1 MLTPAQRHFQKV
13 MAERRGQADE
23 ESDIQRT
30 AHEQILHRL
39 RMDLSRLSGV
49 QSEETKAEMKK
60 SMLPEYEGWIEGTL
74 DGDSGR
80 QDEVIT
86 RLMVWAID
94 CRDYALALR
103 LGRYVVRHGLTLPD
117 NFNRTAAT
125 FLTEEMSKPLLTLA
139 AADADA
145 DLSSGIAVLDE
156 VAGIVADS
164 DMPDVVR
171 AKLCKARG
179 LARRGA
185 TDITAKAEALALF
198 REALTRNP
206 NAGVKKRLQRLPVKL
221 RSCLRIAA
229 RVKVTRPAPT
239 KLTVLLIPSLKKAP
253 PPAQQVKRR
262 RVKPRLR
269 RQQAKRQNASLPA
282 RKRINDFGP
291 VRQAA
296 RVDICPYTVF

>member
-125 FLTEEMSKPLLTLA
+125 FLTEEVSKPLLTLA

-145 DLSSGIAVLDE
+145 DLSSGVAVLDE
-156 VAGIVADS
+156 VAEIVADS

-171 AKLCKARG
+171 AKLCKARA

-185 TDITAKAEALALF
+185 TDITTKAEALALF

-206 NAGVKKRLQRLPVKL
+206 NAGVKKEIATLAREVKKLSADGGTGEGDTASTDKTDGTAEPVPEK
-221 RSCLRIAA
+221 STTASAA
-229 RVKVTRPAPT
+229 GKATTRKTTTRAATGKATKRKPA
-239 KLTVLLIPSLKKAP
+239 SQKK
-253 PPAQQVKRR
+253 
-262 RVKPRLR
+262 
-269 RQQAKRQNASLPA
+269 N
-282 RKRINDFGP
+282 
-291 VRQAA
+291 
-296 RVDICPYTVF
+296 

>member
-171 AKLCKARG
+171 AKLCKARA

-185 TDITAKAEALALF
+185 TDITTKAEALALF

-206 NAGVKKRLQRLPVKL
+206 NAGVKKEIATLAREVKKLSADSGTGEGDTASTDKTDGTAEPVPEKTTTA
-221 RSCLRIAA
+221 SAA
-229 RVKVTRPAPT
+229 G
-239 KLTVLLIPSLKKAP
+239 KAT
-253 PPAQQVKRR
+253 
-262 RVKPRLR
+262 
-269 RQQAKRQNASLPA
+269 A
-282 RKRINDFGP
+282 RKTTTKTATGKATKRKPASQKKN
-291 VRQAA
+291 
-296 RVDICPYTVF
+296 

>member
-60 SMLPEYEGWIEGTL
+60 SMLPEYEGGIEGTL

-171 AKLCKARG
+171 AKLCKARA

-206 NAGVKKRLQRLPVKL
+206 NAGVKKEIATLAREVKKLSADGGTGKNETASTDKTDGTAEPVPEKATTA
-221 RSCLRIAA
+221 SAA
-229 RVKVTRPAPT
+229 D
-239 KLTVLLIPSLKKAP
+239 KAT
-253 PPAQQVKRR
+253 
-262 RVKPRLR
+262 
-269 RQQAKRQNASLPA
+269 A
-282 RKRINDFGP
+282 RKTTTK
-291 VRQAA
+291 AA
-296 RVDICPYTVF
+296 TGKATKRKPASQKKN

>member
-94 CRDYALALR
+94 CRDYVLVMK

-156 VAGIVADS
+156 VADIVADS

-171 AKLCKARG
+171 AKLCKARA

-185 TDITAKAEALALF
+185 TDITTKAEALALF

-206 NAGVKKRLQRLPVKL
+206 NAGVKKEIATLAREVKKLSADSGTGEGDAASTDKTDGTAEPVPEKTTTA
-221 RSCLRIAA
+221 SAAGKAAA
-229 RVKVTRPAPT
+229 RKTTTKTATGKATKRKPA
-239 KLTVLLIPSLKKAP
+239 SQKK
-253 PPAQQVKRR
+253 
-262 RVKPRLR
+262 
-269 RQQAKRQNASLPA
+269 N
-282 RKRINDFGP
+282 
-291 VRQAA
+291 
-296 RVDICPYTVF
+296 

>member
-13 MAERRGQADE
+13 MAERRGQVDE

-94 CRDYALALR
+94 CRDYALAMR

-145 DLSSGIAVLDE
+145 DLSAGVAVLDE
-156 VAGIVADS
+156 VADIVADS

-171 AKLCKARG
+171 AKLCKARA

-206 NAGVKKRLQRLPVKL
+206 NAGVKKEIATLAREVKKL
-221 RSCLRIAA
+221 SADGGTGDGDAASTDKTDGIAD
-229 RVKVTRPAPT
+229 PAPEKST
-239 KLTVLLIPSLKKAP
+239 TASAAPKAT
-253 PPAQQVKRR
+253 
-262 RVKPRLR
+262 
-269 RQQAKRQNASLPA
+269 A
-282 RKRINDFGP
+282 RKTATR
-291 VRQAA
+291 AA
-296 RVDICPYTVF
+296 TGKATKRKPASQTKN

>member
-1 MLTPAQRHFQKV
+1 MLTPAQRHFQRV

-74 DGDSGR
+74 DGDNGR

-125 FLTEEMSKPLLTLA
+125 FLTEEVSKPLLTLA

-156 VAGIVADS
+156 VADIVADS

-171 AKLCKARG
+171 AKLCKARA

-185 TDITAKAEALALF
+185 TDITTKAEALALF

-206 NAGVKKRLQRLPVKL
+206 NAGVKKEIATLAREVKKLSADSGTGEGDTASTDKTDGTAEPVPEKTTTA
-221 RSCLRIAA
+221 SAA
-229 RVKVTRPAPT
+229 GKTATRKTTTKTATGKATKRKPA
-239 KLTVLLIPSLKKAP
+239 SQKK
-253 PPAQQVKRR
+253 
-262 RVKPRLR
+262 
-269 RQQAKRQNASLPA
+269 N
-282 RKRINDFGP
+282 
-291 VRQAA
+291 
-296 RVDICPYTVF
+296 

>member
-171 AKLCKARG
+171 AKLCKARA

-185 TDITAKAEALALF
+185 TDITTKAEALALF

-206 NAGVKKRLQRLPVKL
+206 NAGVKKEIATLAREVKKLSADGGMGEGETASTDKTDGTAEPVPEKTTTA
-221 RSCLRIAA
+221 SAA
-229 RVKVTRPAPT
+229 G
-239 KLTVLLIPSLKKAP
+239 KAT
-253 PPAQQVKRR
+253 
-262 RVKPRLR
+262 
-269 RQQAKRQNASLPA
+269 A
-282 RKRINDFGP
+282 RKTTTKTATGKATKRKPASQKKN
-291 VRQAA
+291 
-296 RVDICPYTVF
+296 

>member
-145 DLSSGIAVLDE
+145 DLSSGVAVLDE
-156 VAGIVADS
+156 VADIVADS

-171 AKLCKARG
+171 AKLCKARA

-185 TDITAKAEALALF
+185 TDITSKAEALALF

-206 NAGVKKRLQRLPVKL
+206 NAGVKKEIATLAREVKKLSADGGTGERDAASTDKTDGTAEPVPEK
-221 RSCLRIAA
+221 SATASAA
-229 RVKVTRPAPT
+229 GKATTRKTTTKTATGKATKRKPA
-239 KLTVLLIPSLKKAP
+239 SQKK
-253 PPAQQVKRR
+253 
-262 RVKPRLR
+262 
-269 RQQAKRQNASLPA
+269 N
-282 RKRINDFGP
+282 
-291 VRQAA
+291 
-296 RVDICPYTVF
+296 

>member
-30 AHEQILHRL
+30 AHEKILHRL

-125 FLTEEMSKPLLTLA
+125 FLTEEVSKPLLTLA

-145 DLSSGIAVLDE
+145 DLSSGVAVLDE
-156 VAGIVADS
+156 VAEIVADS

-171 AKLCKARG
+171 AKLCKARA

-185 TDITAKAEALALF
+185 TDITTKAEALALF

-206 NAGVKKRLQRLPVKL
+206 NAGVKKEIATLAREVKKLSADGGTGEGDTASTDKTDGTAEPVPEK
-221 RSCLRIAA
+221 STTASAA
-229 RVKVTRPAPT
+229 GKATTRKTTTRAATGKATKRKPA
-239 KLTVLLIPSLKKAP
+239 SQKK
-253 PPAQQVKRR
+253 
-262 RVKPRLR
+262 
-269 RQQAKRQNASLPA
+269 N
-282 RKRINDFGP
+282 
-291 VRQAA
+291 
-296 RVDICPYTVF
+296 

>member
-94 CRDYALALR
+94 CRDYALSMK

-145 DLSSGIAVLDE
+145 DLSSGVAVLDE
-156 VAGIVADS
+156 VAEIVVDS

-171 AKLCKARG
+171 AKLCKARA

-206 NAGVKKRLQRLPVKL
+206 NAGVKKEIATLAREVKKL
-221 RSCLRIAA
+221 SAEDGTGEGDAA
-229 RVKVTRPAPT
+229 STDKTDGITDPAPE
-239 KLTVLLIPSLKKAP
+239 KSATVSAAPKAT
-253 PPAQQVKRR
+253 
-262 RVKPRLR
+262 
-269 RQQAKRQNASLPA
+269 A
-282 RKRINDFGP
+282 RKTATR
-291 VRQAA
+291 AA
-296 RVDICPYTVF
+296 TGKATKRKPASQKKN

>member
-94 CRDYALALR
+94 CRDYALVMR

-125 FLTEEMSKPLLTLA
+125 FLTEEISKPLLTLA

-145 DLSSGIAVLDE
+145 DLSSGIAMLDE
-156 VAGIVADS
+156 VAEIVADS

-171 AKLCKARG
+171 AKLCKARA
-179 LARRGA
+179 LSRRGA
-185 TDITAKAEALALF
+185 TDIATKAEALALF

-206 NAGVKKRLQRLPVKL
+206 NAGVKKEIATLAREVKKLSADGGAGENEASSTDKIDSTAEPVPEKTTTA
-221 RSCLRIAA
+221 SAA
-229 RVKVTRPAPT
+229 G
-239 KLTVLLIPSLKKAP
+239 KAT
-253 PPAQQVKRR
+253 
-262 RVKPRLR
+262 
-269 RQQAKRQNASLPA
+269 A
-282 RKRINDFGP
+282 RKTTTK
-291 VRQAA
+291 AA
-296 RVDICPYTVF
+296 TGKATKRKPASQKKN

>member
-94 CRDYALALR
+94 CRDYALVMR

-125 FLTEEMSKPLLTLA
+125 FLTEEISKPLLTLA

-145 DLSSGIAVLDE
+145 DLSSCIAVLDE
-156 VAGIVADS
+156 VAEIVADS

-171 AKLCKARG
+171 AKLCKARA
-179 LARRGA
+179 LSRRGA
-185 TDITAKAEALALF
+185 TDIATKAEALALF

-206 NAGVKKRLQRLPVKL
+206 NAGVKKEIATLAREVKKLSADGGAGENEASSTDKIDSTAEPVPEKTTTA
-221 RSCLRIAA
+221 SAA
-229 RVKVTRPAPT
+229 G
-239 KLTVLLIPSLKKAP
+239 KAT
-253 PPAQQVKRR
+253 
-262 RVKPRLR
+262 
-269 RQQAKRQNASLPA
+269 A
-282 RKRINDFGP
+282 RKTTTK
-291 VRQAA
+291 AA
-296 RVDICPYTVF
+296 TGKATKRKPASQIKN

>member
-39 RMDLSRLSGV
+39 RMELSRLSGV

-156 VAGIVADS
+156 VAEIVADS

-171 AKLCKARG
+171 AKLCKTRA
-179 LARRGA
+179 LARRSA
-185 TDITAKAEALALF
+185 TDITTKAEALALF

-206 NAGVKKRLQRLPVKL
+206 NAGVKKEIATLARDVKKLSADGGTGESDAASTDKTDGAAEPVTEKTT
-221 RSCLRIAA
+221 AA
-229 RVKVTRPAPT
+229 SAAG
-239 KLTVLLIPSLKKAP
+239 KAT
-253 PPAQQVKRR
+253 
-262 RVKPRLR
+262 
-269 RQQAKRQNASLPA
+269 A
-282 RKRINDFGP
+282 RKTTTR
-291 VRQAA
+291 AA
-296 RVDICPYTVF
+296 TGKAATRKPASQKKN

>member
-80 QDEVIT
+80 QDEIIT

-94 CRDYALALR
+94 CRDYALTLR

-145 DLSSGIAVLDE
+145 DLSASTAVLDE
-156 VAGIVADS
+156 VAEIVADS

-171 AKLCKARG
+171 AKLCKARA

-185 TDITAKAEALALF
+185 TDITTKAEALALF

-206 NAGVKKRLQRLPVKL
+206 NAGVKKEIATLAREVKKLSADGGTGEGETASTDKTDGTAEPVPEKTTTA
-221 RSCLRIAA
+221 SAA
-229 RVKVTRPAPT
+229 G
-239 KLTVLLIPSLKKAP
+239 KAT
-253 PPAQQVKRR
+253 
-262 RVKPRLR
+262 
-269 RQQAKRQNASLPA
+269 A
-282 RKRINDFGP
+282 RKTTTKTATGKATKRKPASQKKN
-291 VRQAA
+291 
-296 RVDICPYTVF
+296 

>member
-1 MLTPAQRHFQKV
+1 MLTPAQRHFQMV

-23 ESDIQRT
+23 GSDIQRT

-74 DGDSGR
+74 NSDSGR

-94 CRDYALALR
+94 CRDYALALK

-117 NFNRTAAT
+117 NFNRTAAV
-125 FLTEEMSKPLLTLA
+125 FLAEEMSKPLLTLA
-139 AADADA
+139 AVDADA
-145 DLSSGIAVLDE
+145 DLSASAAVLDE
-156 VAGIVADS
+156 VAEIVADS

-171 AKLCKARG
+171 AKLCKARA
-179 LARRGA
+179 LSRRSA
-185 TDITAKAEALALF
+185 SDIRTKTEALALF

-206 NAGVKKRLQRLPVKL
+206 NAGVKKEIATLAREVKKL
-221 RSCLRIAA
+221 SAGECPGEGEMASTDKTDDAAEPEPAPEKSDAGKVKVAA
-229 RVKVTRPAPT
+229 RKT
-239 KLTVLLIPSLKKAP
+239 
-253 PPAQQVKRR
+253 
-262 RVKPRLR
+262 
-269 RQQAKRQNASLPA
+269 
-282 RKRINDFGP
+282 
-291 VRQAA
+291 AA
-296 RVDICPYTVF
+296 RATATKAKKPKTVSQKKN

>member
-94 CRDYALALR
+94 CRDYALVMR
-103 LGRYVVRHGLTLPD
+103 LGRYVVRHGLMLPD
-117 NFNRTAAT
+117 NFSRTAAT

-145 DLSSGIAVLDE
+145 DLSSGIAVLDD
-156 VAGIVADS
+156 VAEIVADS

-171 AKLCKARG
+171 AKLCKARA
-179 LARRGA
+179 LSRRGA
-185 TDITAKAEALALF
+185 TDITTKAEALALF

-206 NAGVKKRLQRLPVKL
+206 NAGVKKEIATLAREIKKLSADGGTDEDEAASTDKTDGAVEPVSEKTTTA
-221 RSCLRIAA
+221 SAA
-229 RVKVTRPAPT
+229 GKTTTRKTATGKATKRKPA
-239 KLTVLLIPSLKKAP
+239 SQKK
-253 PPAQQVKRR
+253 K
-262 RVKPRLR
+262 
-269 RQQAKRQNASLPA
+269 
-282 RKRINDFGP
+282 
-291 VRQAA
+291 
-296 RVDICPYTVF
+296 

>member
-1 MLTPAQRHFQKV
+1 MLTPAQKHFQRV

-125 FLTEEMSKPLLTLA
+125 FLTEEMSKPVLTLA

-145 DLSSGIAVLDE
+145 DLSASTAVLDE
-156 VAGIVADS
+156 VSEIVADS

-171 AKLCKARG
+171 AKLCKARA

-185 TDITAKAEALALF
+185 TDITTKAEALALF

-206 NAGVKKRLQRLPVKL
+206 NAGVKKEIATLAREVKKLSADGGTGEGGAASTDKTDGTVEPVPEKTITA
-221 RSCLRIAA
+221 SAA
-229 RVKVTRPAPT
+229 GKAATRKTTPKTATGKATKRKPA
-239 KLTVLLIPSLKKAP
+239 SQKK
-253 PPAQQVKRR
+253 
-262 RVKPRLR
+262 
-269 RQQAKRQNASLPA
+269 N
-282 RKRINDFGP
+282 
-291 VRQAA
+291 
-296 RVDICPYTVF
+296 

>member
-156 VAGIVADS
+156 VAEIVADS

-171 AKLCKARG
+171 AKLCKARA

-185 TDITAKAEALALF
+185 TDITTKAEALALF

-206 NAGVKKRLQRLPVKL
+206 NAGVKKEIATLAREVKKLSADSGTGEGDSASTDKTDGTADPVPEK
-221 RSCLRIAA
+221 SATASAA
-229 RVKVTRPAPT
+229 GKATTRKTTTKTATGKATKRKPA
-239 KLTVLLIPSLKKAP
+239 SQKK
-253 PPAQQVKRR
+253 
-262 RVKPRLR
+262 
-269 RQQAKRQNASLPA
+269 N
-282 RKRINDFGP
+282 
-291 VRQAA
+291 
-296 RVDICPYTVF
+296 

>member
-1 MLTPAQRHFQKV
+1 MLTPAQKHFQRV
-13 MAERRGQADE
+13 MAERRGQADD

-171 AKLCKARG
+171 AKLCKARA

-185 TDITAKAEALALF
+185 TDITTKAEALALF

-206 NAGVKKRLQRLPVKL
+206 NAGVKKEIATLAREVKKQSADSGTGEGDTSSTDKTDGTAEL
-221 RSCLRIAA
+221 VPEKTTTASAA
-229 RVKVTRPAPT
+229 G
-239 KLTVLLIPSLKKAP
+239 KAT
-253 PPAQQVKRR
+253 
-262 RVKPRLR
+262 
-269 RQQAKRQNASLPA
+269 A
-282 RKRINDFGP
+282 RKTTTKTATGKATKRKPASQKKN
-291 VRQAA
+291 
-296 RVDICPYTVF
+296 

>member
-145 DLSSGIAVLDE
+145 DLSSGITVLDE

-171 AKLCKARG
+171 AKLCKARA

-185 TDITAKAEALALF
+185 TDITTKAEALALF

-206 NAGVKKRLQRLPVKL
+206 NAGVKKEIATLAREVKKLSADSGTGEGDTASTDKTDGAAEPVPEKTTTA
-221 RSCLRIAA
+221 SAA
-229 RVKVTRPAPT
+229 D
-239 KLTVLLIPSLKKAP
+239 KAT
-253 PPAQQVKRR
+253 
-262 RVKPRLR
+262 
-269 RQQAKRQNASLPA
+269 A
-282 RKRINDFGP
+282 RKTTTKTATGKATKRKPASQKKN
-291 VRQAA
+291 
-296 RVDICPYTVF
+296 

>member
-74 DGDSGR
+74 DGDNGR

-125 FLTEEMSKPLLTLA
+125 FLTEEVSKPLLTLA

-145 DLSSGIAVLDE
+145 DLSSGVAVLDE
-156 VAGIVADS
+156 VAEIVADS

-171 AKLCKARG
+171 AKLCKARA

-185 TDITAKAEALALF
+185 TDITTKAEALALF

-206 NAGVKKRLQRLPVKL
+206 SAGVKKEIATLAREVKKL
-221 RSCLRIAA
+221 SADGGTGEGDAA
-229 RVKVTRPAPT
+229 STDKTDGTAGFVPEKTNTA
-239 KLTVLLIPSLKKAP
+239 SAAGKAT
-253 PPAQQVKRR
+253 
-262 RVKPRLR
+262 
-269 RQQAKRQNASLPA
+269 A
-282 RKRINDFGP
+282 RKTTTKTATGKATKCKPASQKKN
-291 VRQAA
+291 
-296 RVDICPYTVF
+296 

>member
-74 DGDSGR
+74 DGDNGR

-94 CRDYALALR
+94 CRDYALAMR

-145 DLSSGIAVLDE
+145 DLSASTAVLDE
-156 VAGIVADS
+156 VAEIVADS

-171 AKLCKARG
+171 AKLCKARA

-185 TDITAKAEALALF
+185 TDITTKAEALALF

-206 NAGVKKRLQRLPVKL
+206 NAGVKKEIATLAREVKKLSVDGGTGEGDTASTDKTDGTAEPVPEK
-221 RSCLRIAA
+221 STTASAA
-229 RVKVTRPAPT
+229 A
-239 KLTVLLIPSLKKAP
+239 KAT
-253 PPAQQVKRR
+253 
-262 RVKPRLR
+262 
-269 RQQAKRQNASLPA
+269 A
-282 RKRINDFGP
+282 RKTTTKTATGKATKRKPASQKKN
-291 VRQAA
+291 
-296 RVDICPYTVF
+296 

>member
-13 MAERRGQADE
+13 MAERRGLADE

-145 DLSSGIAVLDE
+145 DLSSGIAILEE

-171 AKLCKARG
+171 AKLCKARA

-185 TDITAKAEALALF
+185 TEITAKAEALALF

-206 NAGVKKRLQRLPVKL
+206 NAGVKKEIATLAREVKKLSADSGTGESDAASTDKTDGTADPVPEK
-221 RSCLRIAA
+221 SATASAA
-229 RVKVTRPAPT
+229 GKVTTRKTTTRAASGKATKRKPA
-239 KLTVLLIPSLKKAP
+239 SQKK
-253 PPAQQVKRR
+253 
-262 RVKPRLR
+262 
-269 RQQAKRQNASLPA
+269 N
-282 RKRINDFGP
+282 
-291 VRQAA
+291 
-296 RVDICPYTVF
+296 

>member
-206 NAGVKKRLQRLPVKL
+206 NAGVKKEIATLAREVKKLSVDGGTGEGDAASTDKTDGTAEPVPEKTTTA
-221 RSCLRIAA
+221 SAA
-229 RVKVTRPAPT
+229 G
-239 KLTVLLIPSLKKAP
+239 KAT
-253 PPAQQVKRR
+253 
-262 RVKPRLR
+262 
-269 RQQAKRQNASLPA
+269 A
-282 RKRINDFGP
+282 RKTTTKTATGKATKRKPASQKKN
-291 VRQAA
+291 
-296 RVDICPYTVF
+296 

>member
-1 MLTPAQRHFQKV
+1 MLTPAQKHFQRV

-171 AKLCKARG
+171 AKLCKARA

-185 TDITAKAEALALF
+185 TDITTKAEALALF

-206 NAGVKKRLQRLPVKL
+206 NAGVKKEIATLAREVKKQSADSGTGEGDTSSTDKTDGTAEL
-221 RSCLRIAA
+221 VPEKTTTASAA
-229 RVKVTRPAPT
+229 G
-239 KLTVLLIPSLKKAP
+239 KAT
-253 PPAQQVKRR
+253 
-262 RVKPRLR
+262 
-269 RQQAKRQNASLPA
+269 A
-282 RKRINDFGP
+282 RKTTTKTATGKATKRKPASQKKN
-291 VRQAA
+291 
-296 RVDICPYTVF
+296 

>member
-1 MLTPAQRHFQKV
+1 MLTPAQRHFQRV

-125 FLTEEMSKPLLTLA
+125 FLTEEVSKPLLTLA

-145 DLSSGIAVLDE
+145 DLSSGVAVLDE
-156 VAGIVADS
+156 VADIVADS

-171 AKLCKARG
+171 AKLCKARA

-185 TDITAKAEALALF
+185 TDITTKAEALALF

-206 NAGVKKRLQRLPVKL
+206 NAGVKKEIATLAREVKKLSADSGTGEGDTASTDKTDGTAEPVPEKTTTA
-221 RSCLRIAA
+221 SAA
-229 RVKVTRPAPT
+229 GKTATRKTTTKTATGKATKRKPASQ
-239 KLTVLLIPSLKKAP
+239 K
-253 PPAQQVKRR
+253 
-262 RVKPRLR
+262 
-269 RQQAKRQNASLPA
+269 N
-282 RKRINDFGP
+282 N
-291 VRQAA
+291 
-296 RVDICPYTVF
+296 

>member
-74 DGDSGR
+74 DGDNGR

-125 FLTEEMSKPLLTLA
+125 FLTEEMSKPVLTLA

-145 DLSSGIAVLDE
+145 DLSASTAVLDE
-156 VAGIVADS
+156 VAEIVDDS

-171 AKLCKARG
+171 AKLCKARA

-185 TDITAKAEALALF
+185 TDITTKAEALALF

-206 NAGVKKRLQRLPVKL
+206 NAGVKKEIATLAREVKKLSADGGTDEGEAASTDKTDGTAEPVPEK
-221 RSCLRIAA
+221 STTANAA
-229 RVKVTRPAPT
+229 G
-239 KLTVLLIPSLKKAP
+239 KAT
-253 PPAQQVKRR
+253 
-262 RVKPRLR
+262 
-269 RQQAKRQNASLPA
+269 A
-282 RKRINDFGP
+282 RKTTTKTATGKATKRKPASQKKN
-291 VRQAA
+291 
-296 RVDICPYTVF
+296 

>member
-13 MAERRGQADE
+13 MAERRGLADE

-94 CRDYALALR
+94 CRDYALVMR

-125 FLTEEMSKPLLTLA
+125 FLTEEISKPLLTLA

-156 VAGIVADS
+156 VAEIVADS

-171 AKLCKARG
+171 AKLCKARA
-179 LARRGA
+179 LSRRGA
-185 TDITAKAEALALF
+185 TDIATKAEALALF

-206 NAGVKKRLQRLPVKL
+206 NAGVKKEIATLAREVKKLSADGGAGENEAFSTDKIDSTAEPVPEKTTTAN
-221 RSCLRIAA
+221 AA
-229 RVKVTRPAPT
+229 G
-239 KLTVLLIPSLKKAP
+239 KAT
-253 PPAQQVKRR
+253 
-262 RVKPRLR
+262 
-269 RQQAKRQNASLPA
+269 A
-282 RKRINDFGP
+282 RKTTTK
-291 VRQAA
+291 AA
-296 RVDICPYTVF
+296 TSKAIKRKPASQKKN

>member
-1 MLTPAQRHFQKV
+1 MLTPAQKHFQKV

-74 DGDSGR
+74 DGDNGR

-94 CRDYALALR
+94 CRDYVLALR

-145 DLSSGIAVLDE
+145 DLSSGAAVLDE
-156 VAGIVADS
+156 VAEIVADS

-171 AKLCKARG
+171 AKLCKARA

-185 TDITAKAEALALF
+185 TDITTKAEALALF

-206 NAGVKKRLQRLPVKL
+206 NVGVKKEIATLAREVKKLSAYSGTGEGDAASTDKTDGTAEPVTEKTTTA
-221 RSCLRIAA
+221 SAA
-229 RVKVTRPAPT
+229 G
-239 KLTVLLIPSLKKAP
+239 KAT
-253 PPAQQVKRR
+253 
-262 RVKPRLR
+262 
-269 RQQAKRQNASLPA
+269 A
-282 RKRINDFGP
+282 RKTTTK
-291 VRQAA
+291 AA
-296 RVDICPYTVF
+296 TGKATKRKPASQKKN

>member
-1 MLTPAQRHFQKV
+1 MLTPAQRHFQRV

-60 SMLPEYEGWIEGTL
+60 SMLPEYDGWIEGTL

-125 FLTEEMSKPLLTLA
+125 FLTEEMSKPVLTLA
-139 AADADA
+139 AADADD
-145 DLSSGIAVLDE
+145 DLSSGVAVLDE
-156 VAGIVADS
+156 VAEIVADS

-171 AKLCKARG
+171 AKLCKARA

-185 TDITAKAEALALF
+185 TDITTKAEALALF

-206 NAGVKKRLQRLPVKL
+206 NAGVKKEIATLAREVKKLSADSGTGEGDAASTDKTDGTAEPVPEK
-221 RSCLRIAA
+221 STTASAA
-229 RVKVTRPAPT
+229 GKATTRKTTTRAATGKATKRKPA
-239 KLTVLLIPSLKKAP
+239 SQKK
-253 PPAQQVKRR
+253 
-262 RVKPRLR
+262 
-269 RQQAKRQNASLPA
+269 N
-282 RKRINDFGP
+282 
-291 VRQAA
+291 
-296 RVDICPYTVF
+296 

>member
-39 RMDLSRLSGV
+39 RMDLSRLTGV

-94 CRDYALALR
+94 CRDYALVMR

-125 FLTEEMSKPLLTLA
+125 FLTEEISKPLLTLA

-145 DLSSGIAVLDE
+145 DLSSGIAMLDE
-156 VAGIVADS
+156 VAEIVADS

-171 AKLCKARG
+171 AKLCKARA
-179 LARRGA
+179 LSRRGA
-185 TDITAKAEALALF
+185 TDIATKAEALALF

-206 NAGVKKRLQRLPVKL
+206 NAGVKKEIATLAREVKKLSADGGAGENEASSTDKIDSTAEPVPEKTTTA
-221 RSCLRIAA
+221 SAA
-229 RVKVTRPAPT
+229 G
-239 KLTVLLIPSLKKAP
+239 KAT
-253 PPAQQVKRR
+253 
-262 RVKPRLR
+262 
-269 RQQAKRQNASLPA
+269 A
-282 RKRINDFGP
+282 RKTTTK
-291 VRQAA
+291 AA
-296 RVDICPYTVF
+296 TGKATKRKPASQKKN

>member
-13 MAERRGQADE
+13 MAERRGKADE
-23 ESDIQRT
+23 ESEIQRT

-39 RMDLSRLSGV
+39 RMDLSRLNGV

-94 CRDYALALR
+94 CRDYVLVMK

-117 NFNRTAAT
+117 NFNRTGAT
-125 FLTEEMSKPLLTLA
+125 FLAEEMSKPLLTLA

-156 VAGIVADS
+156 VAEIVADS

-171 AKLCKARG
+171 AKLCKARA

-185 TDITAKAEALALF
+185 ADITTKAEALALF

-206 NAGVKKRLQRLPVKL
+206 NAGVKKEIATLAREVKKLSVGEGAEEGNAVGTDETDVAEEPVPEKVT
-221 RSCLRIAA
+221 SVSEAAKPAA
-229 RVKVTRPAPT
+229 RKTTRAAPGKTTKRKPA
-239 KLTVLLIPSLKKAP
+239 
-253 PPAQQVKRR
+253 AQK
-262 RVKPRLR
+262 
-269 RQQAKRQNASLPA
+269 
-282 RKRINDFGP
+282 
-291 VRQAA
+291 
-296 RVDICPYTVF
+296 

>member
-117 NFNRTAAT
+117 NFNRTAVT
-125 FLTEEMSKPLLTLA
+125 FLTEEVSKPLLTLA

-145 DLSSGIAVLDE
+145 DLSSGVAVLDE
-156 VAGIVADS
+156 VAEIVADS

-171 AKLCKARG
+171 AKLCKARA

-185 TDITAKAEALALF
+185 TDITTKAEALALF

-206 NAGVKKRLQRLPVKL
+206 NAGVKKEIATLAREVKKLSADGGTGEGDTASTDKTDGTAEPVPEK
-221 RSCLRIAA
+221 STTASAA
-229 RVKVTRPAPT
+229 GKATTRKTTTRAATGKATKRKPA
-239 KLTVLLIPSLKKAP
+239 SQKK
-253 PPAQQVKRR
+253 
-262 RVKPRLR
+262 
-269 RQQAKRQNASLPA
+269 N
-282 RKRINDFGP
+282 
-291 VRQAA
+291 
-296 RVDICPYTVF
+296 

>member
-1 MLTPAQRHFQKV
+1 MVTPAQRHFQMV
-13 MAERRGQADE
+13 MSERRGQADE

-145 DLSSGIAVLDE
+145 DLSSGVAVLDE
-156 VAGIVADS
+156 VADIVADS

-171 AKLCKARG
+171 AKLCKARA
-179 LARRGA
+179 LARRGV
-185 TDITAKAEALALF
+185 TDITSKAEALALF

-206 NAGVKKRLQRLPVKL
+206 NAGVKKEIATLAREVKKLSADGGTGEGDAASTDKTDGTAEPVPEK
-221 RSCLRIAA
+221 RATVSAA
-229 RVKVTRPAPT
+229 GKATTRKTTTKTATGKATKRKPA
-239 KLTVLLIPSLKKAP
+239 SQKK
-253 PPAQQVKRR
+253 
-262 RVKPRLR
+262 
-269 RQQAKRQNASLPA
+269 N
-282 RKRINDFGP
+282 
-291 VRQAA
+291 
-296 RVDICPYTVF
+296 

>member
-1 MLTPAQRHFQKV
+1 MLTPAQRHFQRV

-125 FLTEEMSKPLLTLA
+125 FLTEEMSKPVLTLA

-145 DLSSGIAVLDE
+145 DLSSGVAVLDE
-156 VAGIVADS
+156 VADIVADS

-171 AKLCKARG
+171 AKLCKARA

-185 TDITAKAEALALF
+185 TDITTKAEALALF

-206 NAGVKKRLQRLPVKL
+206 NAGVKKEIATLAREVKKLSADGGTGEGGAASTDKTDGTVEPVPEKTTTA
-221 RSCLRIAA
+221 SAA
-229 RVKVTRPAPT
+229 GKAATRKTTT
-239 KLTVLLIPSLKKAP
+239 KTATGKAIKRKPVSQKK
-253 PPAQQVKRR
+253 
-262 RVKPRLR
+262 
-269 RQQAKRQNASLPA
+269 N
-282 RKRINDFGP
+282 
-291 VRQAA
+291 
-296 RVDICPYTVF
+296 

>member
-94 CRDYALALR
+94 CRDYALAMR

-145 DLSSGIAVLDE
+145 DLSAGVAVLDE
-156 VAGIVADS
+156 VAEIVADS

-171 AKLCKARG
+171 AKLCKARA

-206 NAGVKKRLQRLPVKL
+206 NAGVKKEIATLAREVKKL
-221 RSCLRIAA
+221 SAEDGTGEGAAASTDNTDGIAD
-229 RVKVTRPAPT
+229 PAPEKST
-239 KLTVLLIPSLKKAP
+239 TASAAPKAT
-253 PPAQQVKRR
+253 
-262 RVKPRLR
+262 
-269 RQQAKRQNASLPA
+269 A
-282 RKRINDFGP
+282 RKTATR
-291 VRQAA
+291 AA
-296 RVDICPYTVF
+296 TGKATKRKPASQKKN

>member
-1 MLTPAQRHFQKV
+1 MLTPAQKHFQRV

-125 FLTEEMSKPLLTLA
+125 FLTEEMSKPVLTLA

-145 DLSSGIAVLDE
+145 DLSASTAVLDE
-156 VAGIVADS
+156 VSEIVADS

-171 AKLCKARG
+171 AKLCKARA

-185 TDITAKAEALALF
+185 TDITTKAEALALF

-206 NAGVKKRLQRLPVKL
+206 NAGVKKEIATLAREVKKLSADGGTGEGGAASTDKTDGTVEPVPEKTITA
-221 RSCLRIAA
+221 SAA
-229 RVKVTRPAPT
+229 GKAATRKTTTRAATGKATKRKPA
-239 KLTVLLIPSLKKAP
+239 SQKK
-253 PPAQQVKRR
+253 
-262 RVKPRLR
+262 
-269 RQQAKRQNASLPA
+269 N
-282 RKRINDFGP
+282 
-291 VRQAA
+291 
-296 RVDICPYTVF
+296 

>member
-94 CRDYALALR
+94 CRDYALVMR

-125 FLTEEMSKPLLTLA
+125 FLTEEISKPLLTLA

-156 VAGIVADS
+156 VAEIVADS

-171 AKLCKARG
+171 AKLCKARA
-179 LARRGA
+179 LSRRGA
-185 TDITAKAEALALF
+185 TDIATKAEALALF

-206 NAGVKKRLQRLPVKL
+206 NAGVKKEIATLAREVKKL
-221 RSCLRIAA
+221 SADGGAGENEASSTDKIDSTAELVPEKTTTANAA
-229 RVKVTRPAPT
+229 G
-239 KLTVLLIPSLKKAP
+239 KAT
-253 PPAQQVKRR
+253 
-262 RVKPRLR
+262 
-269 RQQAKRQNASLPA
+269 A
-282 RKRINDFGP
+282 RKTTTK
-291 VRQAA
+291 AA
-296 RVDICPYTVF
+296 TSKATKRKPASQKKN